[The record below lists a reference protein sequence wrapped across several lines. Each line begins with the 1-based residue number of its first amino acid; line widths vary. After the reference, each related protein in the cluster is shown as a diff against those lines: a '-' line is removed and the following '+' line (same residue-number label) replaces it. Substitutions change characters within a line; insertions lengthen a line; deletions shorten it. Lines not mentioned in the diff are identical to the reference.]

1 MLDFIKQI
9 KDRDGIIQSL
19 LKVDDNVLKF
29 KGHHLPEKD
38 MREFFGLTDEEIV
51 KLNKLI
57 KEKTIKRQM
66 ERIEEDFKGE

>member
-1 MLDFIKQI
+1 MIEFIKEIQ
-9 KDRDGIIQSL
+9 DRDGL
-19 LKVDDNVLKF
+19 LQNLLEVDENMLKI

-51 KLNKLI
+51 TLNKLI

-66 ERIEEDFKGE
+66 KLIAEDCYDV

>member
-1 MLDFIKQI
+1 MFGFIKEIQ
-9 KDRDGIIQSL
+9 DRESL
-19 LKVDDNVLKF
+19 LQNLLEVDDNILKI

-57 KEKTIKRQM
+57 KEKTITRQM
-66 ERIEEDFKGE
+66 ELIAEDF